1 MSLLLV
7 AALAAA
13 PHVGSAAQWLA
24 LPPADDF
31 TIAWGEDRGGAKM
44 IQRIRRGETL
54 QSWSRMIMEQSFA
67 GAGQTD
73 AADALGQI
81 GAMWRSTCPGATLSA
96 ITSTPGDP
104 GGDPGPVARISGDC
118 PLNTQTGRPESL
130 FAAATRSGDTLYVA
144 RIAIRR
150 KATGDDIGWADA
162 LLSGLTICVPNSPKA
177 ICQDQ

>member
-1 MSLLLV
+1 MSLLLI
-7 AALAAA
+7 AAFAAAA
-13 PHVGSAAQWLA
+13 PHVGSAAEWLA

-54 QSWSRMIMEQSFA
+54 QSWSRMIMEQSFG

-73 AADALGQI
+73 ATDAAGQI

-96 ITSTPGDP
+96 VVSTP
-104 GGDPGPVARISGDC
+104 GDPGPVARISGDC
-118 PLNTQTGRPESL
+118 PLNAQTGRPESL

-162 LLSGLTICVPNSPKA
+162 LLSGLTICAPNSPKA